1 MRKSHG
7 RSGSFL
13 DNIMPAARRERHA
26 SPATK
31 PRDWKAPAESA
42 LLEACDVTKTFG
54 GVTALDQVNLIVRE
68 KQIAGIVGPNGAGK
82 TTLFGILSGLLAPT
96 NGEVFWQGARMT
108 HEPPYRRS
116 RKGLARTFQR
126 LELFWEL
133 TVQQNLAVAYRAA
146 TRRGLTKELRGCIGG
161 TDAVEL
167 SFLEMILERLDL
179 NDVADEIVATLP
191 LGTCRLVEVGRA
203 LAARPK
209 LLLLDEPSSGL
220 DKHETARLAD
230 TLVAARDQ
238 FDIALVIVEHDI
250 EMVLGISEVVTV
262 LDFGEVIACAP
273 PAVVRG
279 DPRVQAAYLGV
290 AKDPE

>member
-1 MRKSHG
+1 
-7 RSGSFL
+7 
-13 DNIMPAARRERHA
+13 
-26 SPATK
+26 
-31 PRDWKAPAESA
+31 
-42 LLEACDVTKTFG
+42 
-54 GVTALDQVNLIVRE
+54 
-68 KQIAGIVGPNGAGK
+68 
-82 TTLFGILSGLLAPT
+82 
-96 NGEVFWQGARMT
+96 
-108 HEPPYRRS
+108 
-116 RKGLARTFQR
+116 
-126 LELFWEL
+126 
-133 TVQQNLAVAYRAA
+133 
-146 TRRGLTKELRGCIGG
+146 
-161 TDAVEL
+161 
-167 SFLEMILERLDL
+167 MILERLDL